1 MKFGIEVLLSRE
13 RKRIEGKRLG
23 LVTNTTGVDYSLR
36 STIDLL
42 YKDPDFHLQALFAPE
57 HGIRGN
63 VDEGKSIDF
72 SIDEKT
78 GLPVYS
84 LYGKDRRPSAHILKE
99 LDLMIVDLQDIGSR
113 YYTYIY
119 TMAEVIEACG
129 EAGIP
134 VLILDRPNPIAGN
147 RVEGNF
153 YQLKGFSPFRDK
165 LPLPNRHGL
174 TIGEIALLFVH
185 EYGLKGDVEVI
196 PMDGWR
202 RWMYFDDT
210 GRIWVPPS
218 PNSTGIHMCLL
229 YPGTCFIEGLNV
241 SEGRGTAFPFEYI
254 GAPFL
259 KEDELAKAFNAR
271 KLLGVIARPIV
282 FTPAKQKHADTLC
295 RGVQLHI
302 TDRHT
307 FEPLLAGLVLIEEI
321 VKNAPNAVQFL
332 QNVHGHYSIDNL
344 ARTDKVRK
352 YILKESVE
360 KLWEE
365 FVQEAM
371 DFQEMSSEY
380 YLYTS

>member
-1 MKFGIEVLLSRE
+1 
-13 RKRIEGKRLG
+13 
-23 LVTNTTGVDYSLR
+23 
-36 STIDLL
+36 
-42 YKDPDFHLQALFAPE
+42 
-57 HGIRGN
+57 
-63 VDEGKSIDF
+63 
-72 SIDEKT
+72 
-78 GLPVYS
+78 
-84 LYGKDRRPSAHILKE
+84 
-99 LDLMIVDLQDIGSR
+99 
-113 YYTYIY
+113 
-119 TMAEVIEACG
+119 
-129 EAGIP
+129 
-134 VLILDRPNPIAGN
+134 
-147 RVEGNF
+147 
-153 YQLKGFSPFRDK
+153 
-165 LPLPNRHGL
+165 
-174 TIGEIALLFVH
+174 
-185 EYGLKGDVEVI
+185 
-196 PMDGWR
+196 
-202 RWMYFDDT
+202 
-210 GRIWVPPS
+210 
-218 PNSTGIHMCLL
+218 MCLL